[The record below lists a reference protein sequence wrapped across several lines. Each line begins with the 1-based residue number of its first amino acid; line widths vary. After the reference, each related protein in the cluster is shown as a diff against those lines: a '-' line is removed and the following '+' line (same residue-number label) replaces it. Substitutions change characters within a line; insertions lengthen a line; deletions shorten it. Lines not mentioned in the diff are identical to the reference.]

1 MQIIRTNGAHSSREE
16 EGEERGNFHAA
27 PKRIALRSPRP
38 ASPHGRWQRG
48 GRRRAPG
55 EGGPAAPGAAP
66 GPAPAPRPAPPARE
80 APPRALPA
88 RPGPSARRP
97 GPARPPAARA
107 GPGGWAE
114 ACAVPAKPRR
124 SSRQSGSAPPP
135 LLLAS
140 PSFLPRPGL
149 RLALTRLPRPC
160 PARGACARL
169 SLRGAARRRRRPG
182 RRGRAVGER
191 AGKEERGEGGGGEG
205 WGGKAREG
213 EEKRGEETAAALPR
227 RDLWRRAGR
236 ALGRLLRRP
245 LGERRGIS
253 ELGALRCQPGH
264 HLTLG
269 RLALDAASPALAPP
283 TVGGEQRRGAAAG
296 TESDGDGAGRDG
308 SCRRLSRAAR
318 GRFAAAAGERRRPP
332 RAATASRPP
341 RSSVRTSAPGRSA
354 ATGDGY
360 PGSVARSK
368 QKAAT
373 RELACAWFA
382 LSSCKIQGNC
392 VFVCSGRE

>member
-16 EGEERGNFHAA
+16 EGEKRGNFHAA

>member
-1 MQIIRTNGAHSSREE
+1 MAAGREAAGAR
-16 EGEERGNFHAA
+16 RGR
-27 PKRIALRSPRP
+27 PGGSGRSTR
-38 ASPHGRWQRG
+38 
-48 GRRRAPG
+48 
-55 EGGPAAPGAAP
+55 P